1 MNEEALV
8 GLFLETVCG
17 ESLSVNGENEC
28 HLCKSELMG
37 SALFLEQV
45 AVPSLQAGL
54 PAVEAGAIWTAVRKS
69 H

>member
-8 GLFLETVCG
+8 GLFLEVVSG
-17 ESLSVNGENEC
+17 VSLAANVMNEC
-28 HLCKSELMG
+28 HLGKSELMG

-45 AVPSLQAGL
+45 AVPFLQAGT